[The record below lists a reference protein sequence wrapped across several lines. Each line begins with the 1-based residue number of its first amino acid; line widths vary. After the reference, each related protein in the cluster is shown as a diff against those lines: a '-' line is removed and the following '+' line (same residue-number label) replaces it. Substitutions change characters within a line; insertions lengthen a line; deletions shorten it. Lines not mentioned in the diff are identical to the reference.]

1 MQHTERLFR
10 FKEAAKALAVSDSLL
25 KRMRREGKLRVVRL
39 GRRAV
44 RISERELQR
53 LCAKEE

>member
-1 MQHTERLFR
+1 MEHTDRLFR
-10 FKEAAKALAVSDSLL
+10 FKEAAKVLAVSDSSL

-44 RISERELQR
+44 RISQRELQR

>member
-1 MQHTERLFR
+1 MDTNERLFR
-10 FKEAAKALAVSDSLL
+10 FKEAAQRLAVSDSHL
-25 KRMRREGKLRVVRL
+25 KRLYREGKVRVVRI

-44 RISERELQR
+44 RISQRELQR